1 MRYCMFCGNP
11 MEDDDLFCT
20 SCGKAIVDDADD
32 SSAKKSAASEMMA
45 EDATITSTR
54 HMRNPNEAAGAGMAA
69 GAAYG
74 AGHAYGPD
82 SPAGMRPESN
92 AYGHAP
98 AGGAGYGA
106 GRPASN
112 GGGYKT
118 ADPGRNPA
126 GSGGKK
132 KSSKSPM
139 YGNPHVDSAIESSRR
154 GRKADASRLIMLAT
168 AAVLILILGAL
179 LFMLVKPVKSDED
192 EKEEN
197 PVAVLD
203 ESGKEDEKLNQGQQQ
218 TASGQAAGDNQ
229 GTQNQ
234 SAGDSQAAQNQDA
247 QAKDAAEAEKPEE
260 HESQEVAAASADAAE
275 DNAAAQQDSGENTA
289 AEDNAAAQ
297 QDNGENTAAAVEVGD
312 SAPAQQ
318 QNDNGG
324 VQTQEKEPAAAENSS
339 GGWTTDE
346 DGNEVYYA
354 GSGEENTDYD
364 QTGTPSS
371 DDEYILPDSD
381 KRYYTR
387 EELNKLSDYDLQMA
401 INEIYA
407 RHGRKFDTESI
418 RKYFESK
425 SWYHGTIAPAD
436 FDGNE
441 SKYFNQY
448 ETANRELM
456 IQIRDQR
463 GADLQW

>member
-112 GGGYKT
+112 AGGYKT

-289 AEDNAAAQ
+289 A
-297 QDNGENTAAAVEVGD
+297 AVEVGD

-463 GADLQW
+463 GANLQW

>member
-1 MRYCMFCGNP
+1 MFCGNP

-112 GGGYKT
+112 AGGYKT

-289 AEDNAAAQ
+289 A
-297 QDNGENTAAAVEVGD
+297 AVEVGD

-463 GADLQW
+463 GANLQW

>member
-1 MRYCMFCGNP
+1 MFCGNP

-32 SSAKKSAASEMMA
+32 SSAKKSADSEMMA

-98 AGGAGYGA
+98 AGGAGGGEYGRAAAGGAGYGA

-118 ADPGRNPA
+118 ADPGRSPA

-203 ESGKEDEKLNQGQQQ
+203 ESGKEDEKLNQGHRKRMKARKLQLPLRPPRRTMRRLSR
-218 TASGQAAGDNQ
+218 TAERIPPQRWR
-229 GTQNQ
+229 
-234 SAGDSQAAQNQDA
+234 SAIQRPRSSRMTTGACRRRRKSLLPR
-247 QAKDAAEAEKPEE
+247 K
-260 HESQEVAAASADAAE
+260 
-275 DNAAAQQDSGENTA
+275 
-289 AEDNAAAQ
+289 
-297 QDNGENTAAAVEVGD
+297 TAAADGPPMKTAMK
-312 SAPAQQ
+312 SIMPATGKKIRTTIRPVLLPLTT
-318 QNDNGG
+318 NTFFRTVTSGIIP
-324 VQTQEKEPAAAENSS
+324 EKN
-339 GGWTTDE
+339 
-346 DGNEVYYA
+346 
-354 GSGEENTDYD
+354 
-364 QTGTPSS
+364 
-371 DDEYILPDSD
+371 
-381 KRYYTR
+381 
-387 EELNKLSDYDLQMA
+387 
-401 INEIYA
+401 
-407 RHGRKFDTESI
+407 
-418 RKYFESK
+418 
-425 SWYHGTIAPAD
+425 
-436 FDGNE
+436 
-441 SKYFNQY
+441 
-448 ETANRELM
+448 
-456 IQIRDQR
+456 
-463 GADLQW
+463 